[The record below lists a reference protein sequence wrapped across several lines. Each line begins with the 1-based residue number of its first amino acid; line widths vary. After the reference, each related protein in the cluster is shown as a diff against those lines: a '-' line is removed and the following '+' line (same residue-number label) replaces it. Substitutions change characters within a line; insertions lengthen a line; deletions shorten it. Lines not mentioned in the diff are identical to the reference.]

1 MDLATVTGQREG
13 ELLKRPALDPH
24 AYTDDSVGFY
34 PAKDSSPTREVCESR
49 VMVSSGMLI
58 CSAVELN
65 HRHADF
71 QPQLQN
77 TLNT

>member
-34 PAKDSSPTREVCESR
+34 PATDS
-49 VMVSSGMLI
+49 
-58 CSAVELN
+58 
-65 HRHADF
+65 
-71 QPQLQN
+71 
-77 TLNT
+77 